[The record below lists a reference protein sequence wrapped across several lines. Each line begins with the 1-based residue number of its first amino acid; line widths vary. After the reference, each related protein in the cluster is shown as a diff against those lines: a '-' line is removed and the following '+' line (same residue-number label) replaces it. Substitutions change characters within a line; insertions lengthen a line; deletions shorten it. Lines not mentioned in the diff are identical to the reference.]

1 MEQSVAKPNRFKRP
15 ATFLVALL
23 ALWLLPSLALLNL
36 SRSYSHS
43 LAQIEELGIRVN
55 ELRQS
60 LYFSEPLRVSRIN
73 DLALDAQLV
82 YSIRLQ
88 IESDFQHA
96 LFRPDV
102 NQLLYVA
109 DQFLEKFDEFI
120 PIESQV
126 QDIVDNIKVLR
137 TDTELSPKLKPLLN
151 EFGVVVFEAM
161 YSDNQ
166 SSSATYRAFDSI
178 LEKSY
183 SLKSEEQDALQQLL
197 ADASALLSDYAQLN
211 YLVDK
216 IKKNSVNEQIIKL
229 EAEFHDRQ
237 YNLLLIMLGL
247 SLVAMIALLLW
258 SVRSQKSKKEVDQA
272 LKQEPVIDSSQD
284 DALST
289 SNKDTSSRND
299 TASRNNI
306 VSHRDTVSSAVTPP
320 SNPPSVL
327 DITPASQH
335 SDIQPQ
341 QSVFATSPQAISQEP
356 ILQEPIPQVPVQ
368 QNSIQQPPTQR
379 TPEQVQEPE
388 KHIASVTDSKPA
400 IDIEEMLET
409 LDGDTES
416 VELLLGVFVEDHA
429 DDYTRFKSLLIKD
442 ETSAARIVHSLK
454 GVAGSIK
461 ASRLAIIAA
470 TIEMT
475 MKQSRAISE
484 HDLAELEMAIKASVD
499 SAHDYLNTQR

>member
-1 MEQSVAKPNRFKRP
+1 MEQSVAKPSRFKKP
-15 ATFLVALL
+15 TTFLVVLL
-23 ALWLLPSLALLNL
+23 ALWLLPSLTLLNL
-36 SRSYSHS
+36 SRSYTTS

-126 QDIVDNIKVLR
+126 QDIVDTVKAMRADNN
-137 TDTELSPKLKPLLN
+137 LSSELKPLMN

-161 YSDNQ
+161 YSDSQ

-178 LEKSY
+178 LKKSY
-183 SLKSEEQDALQQLL
+183 SLKTEEQDAIQQLL
-197 ADASALLSDYAQLN
+197 VDASALLGDYAKLH

-237 YNLLLIMLGL
+237 FNLLVVMLGL
-247 SLVAMIALLLW
+247 SLVAMIALVLLC
-258 SVRSQKSKKEVDQA
+258 VRSKMVVQESAENLGLDTEDESDNKDFISLSGEEEHVFQKSKDNA
-272 LKQEPVIDSSQD
+272 ISPSLKQSNNNTHTKRKASLNPHSEPQSQQSSNLKVQSANPTIPSVNLDKNVLTASVTSSQS
-284 DALST
+284 LEE
-289 SNKDTSSRND
+289 
-299 TASRNNI
+299 
-306 VSHRDTVSSAVTPP
+306 VSMAG
-320 SNPPSVL
+320 
-327 DITPASQH
+327 
-335 SDIQPQ
+335 
-341 QSVFATSPQAISQEP
+341 
-356 ILQEPIPQVPVQ
+356 
-368 QNSIQQPPTQR
+368 
-379 TPEQVQEPE
+379 

-400 IDIEEMLET
+400 IDIEDMLET
-409 LDGDTES
+409 LDGDAES
-416 VELLLGVFVEDHA
+416 VELLLGVFVQDHA
-429 DDYTRFKSLLIKD
+429 DDYTKFKSLLVND
-442 ETSAARIVHSLK
+442 ETSAARVVHSLK

-470 TIEMT
+470 SVEMT

-484 HDLAELEMAIKASVD
+484 HDLEELELAIKASVD
-499 SAHDYLNTQR
+499 AAVDYLDSRN

>member
-1 MEQSVAKPNRFKRP
+1 MEQSVTKPKRFKKP
-15 ATFLVALL
+15 ATFLVVIL

-36 SRSYSHS
+36 SRSYTNS

-73 DLALDAQLV
+73 ELALDAQLV

-137 TDTELSPKLKPLLN
+137 ADTELPPKLKPLLN
-151 EFGVVVFEAM
+151 EFGVVIFEAM

-216 IKKNSVNEQIIKL
+216 IKKNSVNEQIIEL

-237 YNLLLIMLGL
+237 FNLLLVMLGL
-247 SLVAMIALLLW
+247 SLVTMITLVLW
-258 SVRSQKSKKEVDQA
+258 GVRSKKLVQQA
-272 LKQEPVIDSSQD
+272 DKKQSPESATDSSKEN
-284 DALST
+284 ALS
-289 SNKDTSSRND
+289 
-299 TASRNNI
+299 ASRSKTG
-306 VSHRDTVSSAVTPP
+306 SHSNTTSHYDIASSAVKQP
-320 SNPPSVL
+320 SNGTSVSSV
-327 DITPASQH
+327 TPMSTHSASQ
-335 SDIQPQ
+335 SQPQ
-341 QSVFATSPQAISQEP
+341 KSVNVT
-356 ILQEPIPQVPVQ
+356 VQ
-368 QNSIQQPPTQR
+368 QIVKQNTEEAP
-379 TPEQVQEPE
+379 VAE
-388 KHIASVTDSKPA
+388 KHIPSVTDSKPA
-400 IDIEEMLET
+400 IDIEDMLET
-409 LDGDTES
+409 LDGDAES
-416 VELLLGVFVEDHA
+416 VELLLGVFVQDHA
-429 DDYTRFKSLLIKD
+429 DDYTKFKSLLTKD

-484 HDLAELEMAIKASVD
+484 HDLKELEAAIKASID
-499 SAHDYLNTQR
+499 AAFEYLDKQR

>member
-1 MEQSVAKPNRFKRP
+1 MEQSVAKAKRFKKP
-15 ATFLVALL
+15 ATFLVVLL

-36 SRSYSHS
+36 SRSYTNS

-88 IESDFQHA
+88 IESDFQNA

-126 QDIVDNIKVLR
+126 QDIVDNIKILR
-137 TDTELSPKLKPLLN
+137 ADKDLSPKLKPLLN

-161 YSDNQ
+161 YSDSQ

-183 SLKSEEQDALQQLL
+183 SLKTEEQDALQQLL

-237 YNLLLIMLGL
+237 FNLLLVMLGL
-247 SLVAMIALLLW
+247 SLLAMSGIVVW
-258 SVRSQKSKKEVDQA
+258 GVRSKKTVTEVGHE
-272 LKQEPVIDSSQD
+272 LSSGPEIN
-284 DALST
+284 ST
-289 SNKDTSSRND
+289 KEEAFSASSSD
-299 TASRNNI
+299 
-306 VSHRDTVSSAVTPP
+306 VMSSAV
-320 SNPPSVL
+320 
-327 DITPASQH
+327 
-335 SDIQPQ
+335 IQADNDV
-341 QSVFATSPQAISQEP
+341 SENTSTKQTFVKQD
-356 ILQEPIPQVPVQ
+356 
-368 QNSIQQPPTQR
+368 SIQR
-379 TPEQVQEPE
+379 TPEQVAVLE

-400 IDIEEMLET
+400 IDIEDMLET
-409 LDGDTES
+409 LDGDAES
-416 VELLLGVFVEDHA
+416 VELLLGVFVQDHA
-429 DDYTRFKSLLIKD
+429 GDYEKFKSLLTKD

-470 TIEMT
+470 SIEMT

-484 HDLAELEMAIKASVD
+484 HDLTELEQAIKASVD
-499 SAHDYLNTQR
+499 SAHEYLDSQR

>member
-1 MEQSVAKPNRFKRP
+1 MEQSVAKPKRFKKP
-15 ATFLVALL
+15 ATFLVVLL

-36 SRSYSHS
+36 SRSYTNS

-73 DLALDAQLV
+73 ELALDAQLV

-126 QDIVDNIKVLR
+126 QDIVDNIKILR
-137 TDTELSPKLKPLLN
+137 ADKELSPKLKPLLN

-183 SLKSEEQDALQQLL
+183 SLKTEEQDALQQLL

-237 YNLLLIMLGL
+237 FNLLLVMLGL
-247 SLVAMIALLLW
+247 SLVTMITLVLW
-258 SVRSQKSKKEVDQA
+258 GVRSRKLMQQADKE
-272 LKQEPVIDSSQD
+272 LSPEPVTDSSKENASFAVKQP
-284 DALST
+284 T
-289 SNKDTSSRND
+289 ND
-299 TASRNNI
+299 S
-306 VSHRDTVSSAVTPP
+306 
-320 SNPPSVL
+320 SVL
-327 DITPASQH
+327 EITPTSKH
-335 SDIQPQ
+335 SDLQPQ
-341 QSVFATSPQAISQEP
+341 EGVNVTSQKI
-356 ILQEPIPQVPVQ
+356 VQ
-368 QNSIQQPPTQR
+368 QNTEEAR
-379 TPEQVQEPE
+379 VAE

-400 IDIEEMLET
+400 IDIEDMLET
-409 LDGDTES
+409 LDGDAES
-416 VELLLGVFVEDHA
+416 VELLLGVFVQDHA
-429 DDYTRFKSLLIKD
+429 DDYTKFKSLLTKD
-442 ETSAARIVHSLK
+442 KTSAARIVHSLK

-484 HDLAELEMAIKASVD
+484 HDLEELEAAIKASID
-499 SAHDYLNTQR
+499 AAFEYLDKQR

>member
-1 MEQSVAKPNRFKRP
+1 MEQSVAKPKRFKKP
-15 ATFLVALL
+15 ATFLVVLL

-36 SRSYSHS
+36 SRSYTNS

-73 DLALDAQLV
+73 ELALDAQLV

-126 QDIVDNIKVLR
+126 QDIVDNIKILR
-137 TDTELSPKLKPLLN
+137 ADKELSPKLKPLLN

-183 SLKSEEQDALQQLL
+183 SLKTEEQDALQQLL

-237 YNLLLIMLGL
+237 FNLLLVMLGL
-247 SLVAMIALLLW
+247 SLVTMITLVLW
-258 SVRSQKSKKEVDQA
+258 GVRSRKLIQQADKE
-272 LKQEPVIDSSQD
+272 LSPEPVTDSSKEN
-284 DALST
+284 ALSAVKQPT
-289 SNKDTSSRND
+289 NDSSVLE
-299 TASRNNI
+299 I
-306 VSHRDTVSSAVTPP
+306 TPP
-320 SNPPSVL
+320 SKHPDL
-327 DITPASQH
+327 R
-335 SDIQPQ
+335 PQ
-341 QSVFATSPQAISQEP
+341 EGVNVISQK
-356 ILQEPIPQVPVQ
+356 IVQ
-368 QNSIQQPPTQR
+368 QNTEE
-379 TPEQVQEPE
+379 TPVAE

-400 IDIEEMLET
+400 IDIEDMLET
-409 LDGDTES
+409 LDGDAES
-416 VELLLGVFVEDHA
+416 VELLLGVFVQDHA
-429 DDYTRFKSLLIKD
+429 DDYTKFKSLLTKD

-484 HDLAELEMAIKASVD
+484 HDLEELEAAIKASID
-499 SAHDYLNTQR
+499 AAFEYLDKQR

>member
-1 MEQSVAKPNRFKRP
+1 MEQSVAKPKRFKKP
-15 ATFLVALL
+15 ATFLVVLL

-36 SRSYSHS
+36 SRSYTNS

-73 DLALDAQLV
+73 ELALDAQLV

-126 QDIVDNIKVLR
+126 QDIVDNIKILR
-137 TDTELSPKLKPLLN
+137 ADKELSPKLKPLLN

-183 SLKSEEQDALQQLL
+183 SLKTEEQDALQQLL

-237 YNLLLIMLGL
+237 FNLLLVMLGL
-247 SLVAMIALLLW
+247 SLVTMITLVLW
-258 SVRSQKSKKEVDQA
+258 GVRSRKLIQQA
-272 LKQEPVIDSSQD
+272 DNELSPEPVTDSSKEN
-284 DALST
+284 A
-289 SNKDTSSRND
+289 
-299 TASRNNI
+299 
-306 VSHRDTVSSAVTPP
+306 SSAVKQPTND
-320 SNPPSVL
+320 SSVL
-327 DITPASQH
+327 EITPTSKH
-335 SDIQPQ
+335 SDLQPQ
-341 QSVFATSPQAISQEP
+341 EGVNVTSQKIVQKNTEEA
-356 ILQEPIPQVPVQ
+356 PVA
-368 QNSIQQPPTQR
+368 
-379 TPEQVQEPE
+379 E

-400 IDIEEMLET
+400 IDIEDMLET
-409 LDGDTES
+409 LDGDAES
-416 VELLLGVFVEDHA
+416 VELLLGVFVQDHA
-429 DDYTRFKSLLIKD
+429 DDYTKFKSLLTKD

-484 HDLAELEMAIKASVD
+484 HDLEELEAAIKASID
-499 SAHDYLNTQR
+499 AAFEYLDKQR

>member
-1 MEQSVAKPNRFKRP
+1 MEQSVAKPKRFKKP
-15 ATFLVALL
+15 ATFLVVLL

-36 SRSYSHS
+36 SRSYTNS

-73 DLALDAQLV
+73 ELALDAQLV

-126 QDIVDNIKVLR
+126 QDIVDNIKILR
-137 TDTELSPKLKPLLN
+137 ADKELSPKLKPLLN

-183 SLKSEEQDALQQLL
+183 SLKTEEQDALQQLL

-237 YNLLLIMLGL
+237 FNLLLVMLGL
-247 SLVAMIALLLW
+247 SLVTMITLVLW
-258 SVRSQKSKKEVDQA
+258 GVRSRKLIQQA
-272 LKQEPVIDSSQD
+272 DNELSPEPVTDSSKEN
-284 DALST
+284 A
-289 SNKDTSSRND
+289 
-299 TASRNNI
+299 
-306 VSHRDTVSSAVTPP
+306 SSAVKQP
-320 SNPPSVL
+320 SDDSSVL
-327 DITPASQH
+327 EITPTSKH
-335 SDIQPQ
+335 SDLQPQ
-341 QSVFATSPQAISQEP
+341 EGVNVTSQKI
-356 ILQEPIPQVPVQ
+356 VQ
-368 QNSIQQPPTQR
+368 QNTEEAP
-379 TPEQVQEPE
+379 VAE

-400 IDIEEMLET
+400 IDIEDMLET
-409 LDGDTES
+409 LDGDAES
-416 VELLLGVFVEDHA
+416 VELLLGVFVQDHA
-429 DDYTRFKSLLIKD
+429 DDYTKFKSLLTKD

-484 HDLAELEMAIKASVD
+484 HDLEELEAAIKASID
-499 SAHDYLNTQR
+499 AAFEYLDKQR

>member
-1 MEQSVAKPNRFKRP
+1 MEQSVAKPKRFKKP
-15 ATFLVALL
+15 ATFLVVLL

-36 SRSYSHS
+36 SRSYTNS

-126 QDIVDNIKVLR
+126 QDIVDNIKMLR
-137 TDTELSPKLKPLLN
+137 ADKELSPKLKPLLN

-183 SLKSEEQDALQQLL
+183 SLETEEQDALQQLL

-237 YNLLLIMLGL
+237 FNLLLVMLGL
-247 SLVAMIALLLW
+247 SLVAMSGIVLW
-258 SVRSQKSKKEVDQA
+258 GVRSTKTMKEADQELSSELEINSSKE
-272 LKQEPVIDSSQD
+272 
-284 DALST
+284 DASY
-289 SNKDTSSRND
+289 SD
-299 TASRNNI
+299 
-306 VSHRDTVSSAVTPP
+306 VVSSAVKQADSDAYVSENRPTRQSSDSQPP
-320 SNPPSVL
+320 
-327 DITPASQH
+327 
-335 SDIQPQ
+335 
-341 QSVFATSPQAISQEP
+341 QSVNVTSQPVVPQY
-356 ILQEPIPQVPVQ
+356 
-368 QNSIQQPPTQR
+368 SIQQV
-379 TPEQVQEPE
+379 PEQAPVVE
-388 KHIASVTDSKPA
+388 KHVASVTDSKPA
-400 IDIEEMLET
+400 IDIEDMLET
-409 LDGDTES
+409 LDGDAES
-416 VELLLGVFVEDHA
+416 VELLLGVFVQDHA
-429 DDYTRFKSLLIKD
+429 GDYEKFKSLLTKD

-484 HDLAELEMAIKASVD
+484 HDLAELEQAIKASVD
-499 SAHDYLNTQR
+499 SAHEYLDSQR

>member
-1 MEQSVAKPNRFKRP
+1 MEQSVAKPSRFKKTT
-15 ATFLVALL
+15 TFLVVLL
-23 ALWLLPSLALLNL
+23 ALWLLPSLTLLNL
-36 SRSYSHS
+36 SRSYTTS

-126 QDIVDNIKVLR
+126 QDIVDTVKAMRADNN
-137 TDTELSPKLKPLLN
+137 LSSELKPLMN

-161 YSDNQ
+161 YSDSQ

-178 LEKSY
+178 LKKSY
-183 SLKSEEQDALQQLL
+183 SLKTEEQDAIQQLL
-197 ADASALLSDYAQLN
+197 VDASALLGDYAKLH

-237 YNLLLIMLGL
+237 FNLLVVMLGL
-247 SLVAMIALLLW
+247 SLVAMIALVLLC
-258 SVRSQKSKKEVDQA
+258 VRSKMVVQESAENLGLDTEDESDNKDFISLSGEEEHVFQKSKDNA
-272 LKQEPVIDSSQD
+272 ISPSLKQSNNNTHTKRKASLNPHSEPQSQQSSNLKVQSANPTIPSVNLDKNVLTASVTSSQN
-284 DALST
+284 LEE
-289 SNKDTSSRND
+289 
-299 TASRNNI
+299 
-306 VSHRDTVSSAVTPP
+306 VSMAG
-320 SNPPSVL
+320 
-327 DITPASQH
+327 
-335 SDIQPQ
+335 
-341 QSVFATSPQAISQEP
+341 
-356 ILQEPIPQVPVQ
+356 
-368 QNSIQQPPTQR
+368 
-379 TPEQVQEPE
+379 

-400 IDIEEMLET
+400 IDIEDMLET
-409 LDGDTES
+409 LDGDAES
-416 VELLLGVFVEDHA
+416 VELLLGVFVQDHA
-429 DDYTRFKSLLIKD
+429 DDYTKFKSLLVND
-442 ETSAARIVHSLK
+442 ETSAARVVHSLK

-470 TIEMT
+470 SVEMT

-484 HDLAELEMAIKASVD
+484 HDLEELELAIKASVD
-499 SAHDYLNTQR
+499 AAVDYLDSRN

>member
-1 MEQSVAKPNRFKRP
+1 MEQSVAKPKRFKKP
-15 ATFLVALL
+15 ATFLVVLL

-36 SRSYSHS
+36 SRSYTNS

-73 DLALDAQLV
+73 ELALDAQLV

-126 QDIVDNIKVLR
+126 QDIVDNIKILR
-137 TDTELSPKLKPLLN
+137 ADKELSPKLKPLLN

-183 SLKSEEQDALQQLL
+183 SLKTEEQDALQQLL

-237 YNLLLIMLGL
+237 FNLLLVMLGL
-247 SLVAMIALLLW
+247 SLVTMITLVLW
-258 SVRSQKSKKEVDQA
+258 GVRSRKLIQQADKE
-272 LKQEPVIDSSQD
+272 LSPEPVTDSSKEN
-284 DALST
+284 ALSAVKQPT
-289 SNKDTSSRND
+289 NDSSVLE
-299 TASRNNI
+299 I
-306 VSHRDTVSSAVTPP
+306 TPP
-320 SNPPSVL
+320 SKHPDLRPQEGVNV
-327 DITPASQH
+327 TSQK
-335 SDIQPQ
+335 I
-341 QSVFATSPQAISQEP
+341 
-356 ILQEPIPQVPVQ
+356 VQ
-368 QNSIQQPPTQR
+368 QNTEE
-379 TPEQVQEPE
+379 TPVAE

-400 IDIEEMLET
+400 IDIEDMLET
-409 LDGDTES
+409 LDGDAES
-416 VELLLGVFVEDHA
+416 VELLLGVFVQDHA
-429 DDYTRFKSLLIKD
+429 DDYTKFKSLLTKD

-484 HDLAELEMAIKASVD
+484 HDLEELEAAIKASID
-499 SAHDYLNTQR
+499 AAFEYLDKQR

>member
-1 MEQSVAKPNRFKRP
+1 MEQSVAKPKRFKKP
-15 ATFLVALL
+15 ATFLVVLM

-36 SRSYSHS
+36 SRSYTNS

-73 DLALDAQLV
+73 ELALDAQLV

-126 QDIVDNIKVLR
+126 QDIVDNIKILR
-137 TDTELSPKLKPLLN
+137 ADKELSPKLKPLLN

-183 SLKSEEQDALQQLL
+183 SLKTEEQDALQQLL

-237 YNLLLIMLGL
+237 FNLLLVMLGL
-247 SLVAMIALLLW
+247 SLVTMITLVLW
-258 SVRSQKSKKEVDQA
+258 GVRSRKLIQQA
-272 LKQEPVIDSSQD
+272 DNELSPEPVTDSSKEN
-284 DALST
+284 A
-289 SNKDTSSRND
+289 
-299 TASRNNI
+299 
-306 VSHRDTVSSAVTPP
+306 SSAVKQPSDDSSVLEITPP
-320 SNPPSVL
+320 SKHL
-327 DITPASQH
+327 DL
-335 SDIQPQ
+335 QPQ
-341 QSVFATSPQAISQEP
+341 EGVNVTSQKIVQKNTEEA
-356 ILQEPIPQVPVQ
+356 PVA
-368 QNSIQQPPTQR
+368 
-379 TPEQVQEPE
+379 E
-388 KHIASVTDSKPA
+388 KHIVSVTDSKPA
-400 IDIEEMLET
+400 IDIEDMLET
-409 LDGDTES
+409 LDGDAES
-416 VELLLGVFVEDHA
+416 VELLLGVFVQDHA
-429 DDYTRFKSLLIKD
+429 DDYTKFKSLLTKD

-484 HDLAELEMAIKASVD
+484 HDLEELEAAIKASID
-499 SAHDYLNTQR
+499 AAFEYLDKQR

>member
-1 MEQSVAKPNRFKRP
+1 M
-15 ATFLVALL
+15 
-23 ALWLLPSLALLNL
+23 
-36 SRSYSHS
+36 
-43 LAQIEELGIRVN
+43 
-55 ELRQS
+55 RQS

-73 DLALDAQLV
+73 ELALDAQLV

-126 QDIVDNIKVLR
+126 QDIVDNIKILR
-137 TDTELSPKLKPLLN
+137 ADKELSPKLKPLLN

-183 SLKSEEQDALQQLL
+183 SLKTEEQDALQQLL

-237 YNLLLIMLGL
+237 FNLLLVMLGL
-247 SLVAMIALLLW
+247 SLVTMITLVLW
-258 SVRSQKSKKEVDQA
+258 GVRSRKLIQQA
-272 LKQEPVIDSSQD
+272 DNELSPEPVTDSSKEN
-284 DALST
+284 A
-289 SNKDTSSRND
+289 
-299 TASRNNI
+299 
-306 VSHRDTVSSAVTPP
+306 SSAVKQPTNDSSILEIMPT
-320 SNPPSVL
+320 SK
-327 DITPASQH
+327 H
-335 SDIQPQ
+335 SDLKPQ
-341 QSVFATSPQAISQEP
+341 EGVNVTSQKI
-356 ILQEPIPQVPVQ
+356 VQ
-368 QNSIQQPPTQR
+368 QNTEEAP
-379 TPEQVQEPE
+379 VAE

-400 IDIEEMLET
+400 IDIEDMLET
-409 LDGDTES
+409 LDGDAES
-416 VELLLGVFVEDHA
+416 VELLLGVFVQDHA
-429 DDYTRFKSLLIKD
+429 DDYTKFKSLLTKD

-484 HDLAELEMAIKASVD
+484 HDLEELEAAIKASID
-499 SAHDYLNTQR
+499 AAFEYLDKQR

>member
-1 MEQSVAKPNRFKRP
+1 MEQSVAKPKRFKKP
-15 ATFLVALL
+15 ATFLVVLL

-36 SRSYSHS
+36 SRSYTNS

-73 DLALDAQLV
+73 ELALDAQLV

-126 QDIVDNIKVLR
+126 QDIVDNIKILR
-137 TDTELSPKLKPLLN
+137 ADKELSPKLKPLLN

-183 SLKSEEQDALQQLL
+183 SLKTEEQDALQQLL

-229 EAEFHDRQ
+229 EAEFHDHQ
-237 YNLLLIMLGL
+237 FNLLLVMLGL
-247 SLVAMIALLLW
+247 SLVTMITLVLW
-258 SVRSQKSKKEVDQA
+258 GVRSRKLIQQADKE
-272 LKQEPVIDSSQD
+272 LSPEPVTDSSKEN
-284 DALST
+284 ALSAVKQPT
-289 SNKDTSSRND
+289 ND
-299 TASRNNI
+299 S
-306 VSHRDTVSSAVTPP
+306 
-320 SNPPSVL
+320 SVL
-327 DITPASQH
+327 EIMPTSKH
-335 SDIQPQ
+335 SDLQPQ
-341 QSVFATSPQAISQEP
+341 EGVNVTSQKIVQKNTEEA
-356 ILQEPIPQVPVQ
+356 PVA
-368 QNSIQQPPTQR
+368 
-379 TPEQVQEPE
+379 E

-400 IDIEEMLET
+400 IDIEDMLET
-409 LDGDTES
+409 LDGDAES
-416 VELLLGVFVEDHA
+416 VELLLGVFVQDHA
-429 DDYTRFKSLLIKD
+429 DDYTKFKSLLTKD
-442 ETSAARIVHSLK
+442 ETSADRIVHSLK

-484 HDLAELEMAIKASVD
+484 HDLEELEAAIKASID
-499 SAHDYLNTQR
+499 AAFEYLDKQR

>member
-1 MEQSVAKPNRFKRP
+1 MEQSVAKPSRFKKP
-15 ATFLVALL
+15 TTFLVVLL
-23 ALWLLPSLALLNL
+23 ALWLLPSLTLLNL
-36 SRSYSHS
+36 SRSYTTS

-126 QDIVDNIKVLR
+126 QDIVDTVKAMRADNN
-137 TDTELSPKLKPLLN
+137 LSSELKPLMN

-161 YSDNQ
+161 YSDSQ

-178 LEKSY
+178 LKKSY
-183 SLKSEEQDALQQLL
+183 SLKTEEQDAIQQLL
-197 ADASALLSDYAQLN
+197 VDASALLGDYAKLH

-237 YNLLLIMLGL
+237 FNLLVVMLGL
-247 SLVAMIALLLW
+247 SLVAMIALVLLC
-258 SVRSQKSKKEVDQA
+258 VRSKMVVQESAENLGLDTEDESDNKDFMSLSGEEEHVFQKSKDNA
-272 LKQEPVIDSSQD
+272 ISPSLKQSNNNTHTKRKASLNPHSEPQSQQSSNLKVQSANPTIPSVNLDKNVLTASVTSSQN
-284 DALST
+284 LEE
-289 SNKDTSSRND
+289 
-299 TASRNNI
+299 
-306 VSHRDTVSSAVTPP
+306 VSMAG
-320 SNPPSVL
+320 
-327 DITPASQH
+327 
-335 SDIQPQ
+335 
-341 QSVFATSPQAISQEP
+341 
-356 ILQEPIPQVPVQ
+356 
-368 QNSIQQPPTQR
+368 
-379 TPEQVQEPE
+379 

-400 IDIEEMLET
+400 IDIEDMLET
-409 LDGDTES
+409 LDGDAES
-416 VELLLGVFVEDHA
+416 VELLLGVFVQDHA
-429 DDYTRFKSLLIKD
+429 DDYTKFKSLLVND
-442 ETSAARIVHSLK
+442 ETSAARVVHSLK

-470 TIEMT
+470 SVEMT

-484 HDLAELEMAIKASVD
+484 HDLEELELAIKASVD
-499 SAHDYLNTQR
+499 AAVDYLDSRN

>member
-1 MEQSVAKPNRFKRP
+1 MEQSVAKAKRFKKP
-15 ATFLVALL
+15 ATFLVVLL

-36 SRSYSHS
+36 SRSYTNS

-88 IESDFQHA
+88 IESDFEHA
-96 LFRPDV
+96 FFRPDV

-126 QDIVDNIKVLR
+126 QDIVDNIKILR
-137 TDTELSPKLKPLLN
+137 ADKDLSPKLKPLLN

-161 YSDNQ
+161 YSDSQ

-183 SLKSEEQDALQQLL
+183 SLKTEDQGALQQLL

-237 YNLLLIMLGL
+237 FNLLLVMLGL
-247 SLVAMIALLLW
+247 SLLAMSGIVVW
-258 SVRSQKSKKEVDQA
+258 GVRSKKTITEVGHE
-272 LKQEPVIDSSQD
+272 LSSVPEINSTKEE
-284 DALST
+284 ALSA
-289 SNKDTSSRND
+289 SSSD
-299 TASRNNI
+299 VT
-306 VSHRDTVSSAVTPP
+306 SSAV
-320 SNPPSVL
+320 
-327 DITPASQH
+327 
-335 SDIQPQ
+335 IQADNDV
-341 QSVFATSPQAISQEP
+341 SENTSTRQTFVKQD
-356 ILQEPIPQVPVQ
+356 
-368 QNSIQQPPTQR
+368 SIQRP
-379 TPEQVQEPE
+379 PEQVAVLE

-400 IDIEEMLET
+400 IDIEDMLET
-409 LDGDTES
+409 LDGDAES
-416 VELLLGVFVEDHA
+416 VELLLGVFVQDHA
-429 DDYTRFKSLLIKD
+429 GDYEKFKSLLTKD

-470 TIEMT
+470 SIEMT

-484 HDLAELEMAIKASVD
+484 HDLTELEQAIKASVD
-499 SAHDYLNTQR
+499 SAREYLDSQC

>member
-1 MEQSVAKPNRFKRP
+1 MEQSVAKHKRFKKP
-15 ATFLVALL
+15 ATFLVVLL

-36 SRSYSHS
+36 SRSYTNS

-73 DLALDAQLV
+73 ELALDAQLV

-96 LFRPDV
+96 LFRPDA

-126 QDIVDNIKVLR
+126 QDIVDNIKILR
-137 TDTELSPKLKPLLN
+137 ADKELSPKLKPLLN

-183 SLKSEEQDALQQLL
+183 SLKTEEQDALQQLL

-237 YNLLLIMLGL
+237 FNLLLVMLGL
-247 SLVAMIALLLW
+247 SLVTMITLVLW
-258 SVRSQKSKKEVDQA
+258 GVRSRKLIQQTDKE
-272 LKQEPVIDSSQD
+272 LSPEPVADSSKEN
-284 DALST
+284 ALSAVRQPT
-289 SNKDTSSRND
+289 ND
-299 TASRNNI
+299 
-306 VSHRDTVSSAVTPP
+306 
-320 SNPPSVL
+320 PSVL
-327 DITPASQH
+327 KITPTSKH
-335 SDIQPQ
+335 SDLQPQ
-341 QSVFATSPQAISQEP
+341 EGINVTSQE
-356 ILQEPIPQVPVQ
+356 IVQ
-368 QNSIQQPPTQR
+368 QNTEEAPMA
-379 TPEQVQEPE
+379 E

-400 IDIEEMLET
+400 IDIEDMLET
-409 LDGDTES
+409 LDGDAES
-416 VELLLGVFVEDHA
+416 VELLLGVFVQDHA
-429 DDYTRFKSLLIKD
+429 DDYTKFKSLLTKD

-484 HDLAELEMAIKASVD
+484 HDLEELEAAIKASID
-499 SAHDYLNTQR
+499 AAFEYLDKQR

>member
-1 MEQSVAKPNRFKRP
+1 MEQSVAKPKRFKKP
-15 ATFLVALL
+15 ATFLVVLL

-36 SRSYSHS
+36 SRSYTNS

-73 DLALDAQLV
+73 ELALDAQLV

-126 QDIVDNIKVLR
+126 QDIVDNIKILR
-137 TDTELSPKLKPLLN
+137 ADKELSPKLKPLLN

-183 SLKSEEQDALQQLL
+183 SLKTEEQDALQQLL

-237 YNLLLIMLGL
+237 FNLLLVMLGL
-247 SLVAMIALLLW
+247 SLVTMITLVLW
-258 SVRSQKSKKEVDQA
+258 GVRSRKLIQQADNELSPEPVTDSSKKNA
-272 LKQEPVIDSSQD
+272 
-284 DALST
+284 
-289 SNKDTSSRND
+289 
-299 TASRNNI
+299 
-306 VSHRDTVSSAVTPP
+306 SSAVKQPTND
-320 SNPPSVL
+320 SSVL
-327 DITPASQH
+327 EITPTSKH
-335 SDIQPQ
+335 SDLQPQ
-341 QSVFATSPQAISQEP
+341 EGVNVTSQKI
-356 ILQEPIPQVPVQ
+356 VQ
-368 QNSIQQPPTQR
+368 QNTEEAP
-379 TPEQVQEPE
+379 VAE

-400 IDIEEMLET
+400 IDIEDMLET
-409 LDGDTES
+409 LDGDAES
-416 VELLLGVFVEDHA
+416 VELLLGVFVQDHA
-429 DDYTRFKSLLIKD
+429 DDYTKFKSLLTKD

-484 HDLAELEMAIKASVD
+484 HDLEELEAAIKASID
-499 SAHDYLNTQR
+499 AAFEYLDKQR

>member
-183 SLKSEEQDALQQLL
+183 SLKSEEQDALQLLL

-229 EAEFHDRQ
+229 EAEFHERQ

-247 SLVAMIALLLW
+247 SLVAMIALVLW
-258 SVRSQKSKKEVDQA
+258 SVRSQKSMKEVDQE
-272 LKQEPVIDSSQD
+272 LRPEPVIDSSQEE
-284 DALST
+284 A
-289 SNKDTSSRND
+289 
-299 TASRNNI
+299 
-306 VSHRDTVSSAVTPP
+306 
-320 SNPPSVL
+320 
-327 DITPASQH
+327 
-335 SDIQPQ
+335 QPQ
-341 QSVFATSPQAISQEP
+341 QSACKTSPQAISQEP
-356 ILQEPIPQVPVQ
+356 ILQEPIPHVPVQ

-429 DDYTRFKSLLIKD
+429 DDYTRFKSLLTKD

-484 HDLAELEMAIKASVD
+484 HDLAELELAIKASVD

>member
-1 MEQSVAKPNRFKRP
+1 MEQSVAKPKRFKKP
-15 ATFLVALL
+15 ATFLVVLL

-36 SRSYSHS
+36 SRSYTNS

-73 DLALDAQLV
+73 ELALDAQLV

-126 QDIVDNIKVLR
+126 QDIVDNIKILR
-137 TDTELSPKLKPLLN
+137 ADKELSPKLKPLLN

-183 SLKSEEQDALQQLL
+183 SLKTEEQDALQQLL

-237 YNLLLIMLGL
+237 FNLLLVMLGL
-247 SLVAMIALLLW
+247 SLVTMITLVLW
-258 SVRSQKSKKEVDQA
+258 GVRSRKLIQQA
-272 LKQEPVIDSSQD
+272 DNELSPEPV
-284 DALST
+284 
-289 SNKDTSSRND
+289 
-299 TASRNNI
+299 TASSKENA
-306 VSHRDTVSSAVTPP
+306 SSAVKQPTND
-320 SNPPSVL
+320 SSVL
-327 DITPASQH
+327 EITPTSKH
-335 SDIQPQ
+335 SDLQPQ
-341 QSVFATSPQAISQEP
+341 EGVNVTSQKI
-356 ILQEPIPQVPVQ
+356 VQ
-368 QNSIQQPPTQR
+368 QNTEEAP
-379 TPEQVQEPE
+379 VAE

-400 IDIEEMLET
+400 IDIEDMLET
-409 LDGDTES
+409 LDGDAES
-416 VELLLGVFVEDHA
+416 VELLLGVFVQDHA
-429 DDYTRFKSLLIKD
+429 DDYTKFKSLLTKD

-484 HDLAELEMAIKASVD
+484 HDLEELEAAIKASID
-499 SAHDYLNTQR
+499 AAFEYLDKQR

>member
-1 MEQSVAKPNRFKRP
+1 MEQSVAKPKRFKKP
-15 ATFLVALL
+15 ATFLVVLL

-36 SRSYSHS
+36 SRSYTNS

-96 LFRPDV
+96 LFSPDV

-126 QDIVDNIKVLR
+126 QDIVDNIKILR
-137 TDTELSPKLKPLLN
+137 ADKELSPKLKPLLN

-178 LEKSY
+178 LDKSY
-183 SLKSEEQDALQQLL
+183 SLETEEQDALQQLL

-237 YNLLLIMLGL
+237 FNLLLVMLGL
-247 SLVAMIALLLW
+247 SLVAMSGIVFWGA
-258 SVRSQKSKKEVDQA
+258 RSTKTMKEADQELSSELEINSSKEDA
-272 LKQEPVIDSSQD
+272 SSSD
-284 DALST
+284 
-289 SNKDTSSRND
+289 
-299 TASRNNI
+299 
-306 VSHRDTVSSAVTPP
+306 VVSSAVKQADSDAYVSENKST
-320 SNPPSVL
+320 SQYS
-327 DITPASQH
+327 ASQPMH
-335 SDIQPQ
+335 SVNVTSQPIVQ
-341 QSVFATSPQAISQEP
+341 QDSFQQASE
-356 ILQEPIPQVPVQ
+356 QVPVA
-368 QNSIQQPPTQR
+368 
-379 TPEQVQEPE
+379 E
-388 KHIASVTDSKPA
+388 KHVASVTDSKPA
-400 IDIEEMLET
+400 IDIEDMLET
-409 LDGDTES
+409 LDGDAES
-416 VELLLGVFVEDHA
+416 VELLLGVFVQDHA
-429 DDYTRFKSLLIKD
+429 GDYEKFKSLLTKD

-470 TIEMT
+470 SIEMT

-484 HDLAELEMAIKASVD
+484 HDLAELEQAIKASVD
-499 SAHDYLNTQR
+499 SAHEYLDSQR

>member
-1 MEQSVAKPNRFKRP
+1 MEQSVAKPSRFKKP
-15 ATFLVALL
+15 TTFLVVLL
-23 ALWLLPSLALLNL
+23 ALWLLPSLTLLNL
-36 SRSYSHS
+36 SRSYTTS

-126 QDIVDNIKVLR
+126 QDIVDTVKAMRADNN
-137 TDTELSPKLKPLLN
+137 LSSELKPLMN

-161 YSDNQ
+161 YSDSQ

-178 LEKSY
+178 LKKSY
-183 SLKSEEQDALQQLL
+183 SLKTEEQDAIQQLL
-197 ADASALLSDYAQLN
+197 VDASALLGDYAKLH

-237 YNLLLIMLGL
+237 FNLLVVMLGL
-247 SLVAMIALLLW
+247 SLVAMIALVLLC
-258 SVRSQKSKKEVDQA
+258 VRSKMVVQESAENLGLDTEDESDNKDVISLSGEEEYVFQKSKDNA
-272 LKQEPVIDSSQD
+272 ISPSLKQSNNNTHTKRKASLNPHSEPQSQQSSNLKVQSANPTIPSVNLDKNVLTASVTSSQN
-284 DALST
+284 LEE
-289 SNKDTSSRND
+289 
-299 TASRNNI
+299 
-306 VSHRDTVSSAVTPP
+306 VSMAG
-320 SNPPSVL
+320 
-327 DITPASQH
+327 
-335 SDIQPQ
+335 
-341 QSVFATSPQAISQEP
+341 
-356 ILQEPIPQVPVQ
+356 
-368 QNSIQQPPTQR
+368 
-379 TPEQVQEPE
+379 

-400 IDIEEMLET
+400 IDIEDMLET
-409 LDGDTES
+409 LDGDAES
-416 VELLLGVFVEDHA
+416 VELLLGVFVQDHA
-429 DDYTRFKSLLIKD
+429 DDYTKFKSLLVND
-442 ETSAARIVHSLK
+442 ETSAARVVHSLK

-470 TIEMT
+470 SVEMT

-484 HDLAELEMAIKASVD
+484 HDLEELELAIKASVD
-499 SAHDYLNTQR
+499 AAVDYLDSRN

>member
-306 VSHRDTVSSAVTPP
+306 VSHSDTVSSAVTPP

-341 QSVFATSPQAISQEP
+341 QSVCTTSPQAISQEP

-429 DDYTRFKSLLIKD
+429 DDYTRFKSLLTKD

-484 HDLAELEMAIKASVD
+484 HDLAELELAIKASVD

>member
-1 MEQSVAKPNRFKRP
+1 MEQSVAKPKRFKKP
-15 ATFLVALL
+15 ATFLVVLL

-36 SRSYSHS
+36 SRSYTNS

-73 DLALDAQLV
+73 ELALDAQLV

-126 QDIVDNIKVLR
+126 QDIVDNIKRLR
-137 TDTELSPKLKPLLN
+137 ADKELSPKLKPLLN

-183 SLKSEEQDALQQLL
+183 SLKTEEQDALQQLL

-237 YNLLLIMLGL
+237 FNLLLVMLGL
-247 SLVAMIALLLW
+247 SLVTMITLVLW
-258 SVRSQKSKKEVDQA
+258 GVRSRKLIQQADKE
-272 LKQEPVIDSSQD
+272 LSPEPVTASSKENALSAVKQPTNDSSV
-284 DALST
+284 LEITST
-289 SNKDTSSRND
+289 SK
-299 TASRNNI
+299 
-306 VSHRDTVSSAVTPP
+306 
-320 SNPPSVL
+320 
-327 DITPASQH
+327 H
-335 SDIQPQ
+335 SDLQPQ
-341 QSVFATSPQAISQEP
+341 EGVNVTSQKI
-356 ILQEPIPQVPVQ
+356 VQ
-368 QNSIQQPPTQR
+368 QNTEEAP
-379 TPEQVQEPE
+379 VAE

-400 IDIEEMLET
+400 IDIEDMLET
-409 LDGDTES
+409 LDGDAES
-416 VELLLGVFVEDHA
+416 VELLLGVFVQDHA
-429 DDYTRFKSLLIKD
+429 DDYTKFKSLLTKD

-484 HDLAELEMAIKASVD
+484 HDLEELEAAIKASID
-499 SAHDYLNTQR
+499 AAFEYLDKQR

>member
-237 YNLLLIMLGL
+237 YNLLLFMLGL
-247 SLVAMIALLLW
+247 SLVAMIALVLW
-258 SVRSQKSKKEVDQA
+258 SVRSQKSKKEVGQE
-272 LKQEPVIDSSQD
+272 LRSEPVISSSQEE
-284 DALST
+284 A
-289 SNKDTSSRND
+289 
-299 TASRNNI
+299 
-306 VSHRDTVSSAVTPP
+306 
-320 SNPPSVL
+320 
-327 DITPASQH
+327 
-335 SDIQPQ
+335 QPQ
-341 QSVFATSPQAISQEP
+341 QSVCATSPKAISQEP

-368 QNSIQQPPTQR
+368 QNSIQHPPTQR

-429 DDYTRFKSLLIKD
+429 DDYTRFKSLLTKD

-484 HDLAELEMAIKASVD
+484 HDLAELELAIKASVD

>member
-258 SVRSQKSKKEVDQA
+258 SVRSQKSMKEVDQE
-272 LKQEPVIDSSQD
+272 LRSEPVIDSSQEE
-284 DALST
+284 A
-289 SNKDTSSRND
+289 
-299 TASRNNI
+299 
-306 VSHRDTVSSAVTPP
+306 
-320 SNPPSVL
+320 
-327 DITPASQH
+327 
-335 SDIQPQ
+335 QPQ
-341 QSVFATSPQAISQEP
+341 QSACTTSPQAISQKP

-388 KHIASVTDSKPA
+388 KHIASVTDSKPT

-429 DDYTRFKSLLIKD
+429 DDYTRFKSLLTKD

-484 HDLAELEMAIKASVD
+484 HDLAELELAIKASVD

>member
-1 MEQSVAKPNRFKRP
+1 MEQSVAKPKRFKKP
-15 ATFLVALL
+15 ATFLVVLL

-36 SRSYSHS
+36 SRSYTNS

-126 QDIVDNIKVLR
+126 QDIVDNIKILR
-137 TDTELSPKLKPLLN
+137 ADKELSPKLKPLLN

-178 LEKSY
+178 LDKSY
-183 SLKSEEQDALQQLL
+183 SLETEEQDALQQLL

-237 YNLLLIMLGL
+237 FNLLLVMLGL
-247 SLVAMIALLLW
+247 SLVAMSGIVFW
-258 SVRSQKSKKEVDQA
+258 GVRSTKTMKEADQEFSSELEINSSKE
-272 LKQEPVIDSSQD
+272 
-284 DALST
+284 DASY
-289 SNKDTSSRND
+289 SD
-299 TASRNNI
+299 
-306 VSHRDTVSSAVTPP
+306 VVSSAVKQANNDVYVSENRPT
-320 SNPPSVL
+320 SQSS
-327 DITPASQH
+327 ASQ
-335 SDIQPQ
+335 PM
-341 QSVFATSPQAISQEP
+341 QSVNVTSQ
-356 ILQEPIPQVPVQ
+356 PVVQ
-368 QNSIQQPPTQR
+368 DSIQQAS
-379 TPEQVQEPE
+379 EQAPVVE
-388 KHIASVTDSKPA
+388 KHVASVTDSKPA
-400 IDIEEMLET
+400 IDIEDMLET
-409 LDGDTES
+409 LDGDAES
-416 VELLLGVFVEDHA
+416 VELLLGVFVQDHA
-429 DDYTRFKSLLIKD
+429 DDYTKFKSLLTKD

-484 HDLAELEMAIKASVD
+484 HDLAELEQAIKASVD
-499 SAHDYLNTQR
+499 SAHEYLDSQR

>member
-1 MEQSVAKPNRFKRP
+1 MEQSVAKPSRFKKP
-15 ATFLVALL
+15 TTFLVVLL
-23 ALWLLPSLALLNL
+23 ALWLLPSLTLLNL
-36 SRSYSHS
+36 SRSYTTS

-126 QDIVDNIKVLR
+126 QDIVDTVKAMRADNN
-137 TDTELSPKLKPLLN
+137 LSSELKPLMN

-161 YSDNQ
+161 YSDSQ

-178 LEKSY
+178 LKKSY
-183 SLKSEEQDALQQLL
+183 SLKTEEQDAIQQLL
-197 ADASALLSDYAQLN
+197 VDASALLGDYAKLH

-237 YNLLLIMLGL
+237 FNLLVVMLGL
-247 SLVAMIALLLW
+247 SLVAMIALVLLC
-258 SVRSQKSKKEVDQA
+258 VRSKMVVQESAENLGLDTEDESDNKDVISLSGEEEHVFQKSKDNA
-272 LKQEPVIDSSQD
+272 ISPSLKQSNNNTHTKRKASLNPHSEPQSQQSSNLKVQSANPTIPSVNLDKNVLTASVTSSQN
-284 DALST
+284 LEE
-289 SNKDTSSRND
+289 
-299 TASRNNI
+299 
-306 VSHRDTVSSAVTPP
+306 VSMAG
-320 SNPPSVL
+320 
-327 DITPASQH
+327 
-335 SDIQPQ
+335 
-341 QSVFATSPQAISQEP
+341 
-356 ILQEPIPQVPVQ
+356 
-368 QNSIQQPPTQR
+368 
-379 TPEQVQEPE
+379 

-400 IDIEEMLET
+400 IDIEDMLET
-409 LDGDTES
+409 LDGDAES
-416 VELLLGVFVEDHA
+416 VELLLGVFVQDHA
-429 DDYTRFKSLLIKD
+429 DDYTKFKSLLVND
-442 ETSAARIVHSLK
+442 ETSAARVVHSLK

-470 TIEMT
+470 SVEMT
-475 MKQSRAISE
+475 MKQSSAISE
-484 HDLAELEMAIKASVD
+484 HDLEELELAIKASVD
-499 SAHDYLNTQR
+499 AAVDYLDSRN

>member
-1 MEQSVAKPNRFKRP
+1 MEQSVAKPKRFKKP
-15 ATFLVALL
+15 ATFLVVLL

-36 SRSYSHS
+36 SRSYTNS

-73 DLALDAQLV
+73 ELALDAQLV

-126 QDIVDNIKVLR
+126 QDIVDNIKILR
-137 TDTELSPKLKPLLN
+137 ADKELSPKLKPLLN

-183 SLKSEEQDALQQLL
+183 SLKTEEQDALQQLL

-237 YNLLLIMLGL
+237 FNLLLVMLVMLVMLGL
-247 SLVAMIALLLW
+247 SLVTMITLVLW
-258 SVRSQKSKKEVDQA
+258 GVRSRKLIQQA
-272 LKQEPVIDSSQD
+272 DNELSPEPVTDSSKEN
-284 DALST
+284 A
-289 SNKDTSSRND
+289 
-299 TASRNNI
+299 
-306 VSHRDTVSSAVTPP
+306 SSAVKQPTND
-320 SNPPSVL
+320 SSVL
-327 DITPASQH
+327 EIMPTSKH
-335 SDIQPQ
+335 SDLKPQ
-341 QSVFATSPQAISQEP
+341 DGVNVTSQKI
-356 ILQEPIPQVPVQ
+356 VQ
-368 QNSIQQPPTQR
+368 QNTEEAP
-379 TPEQVQEPE
+379 VAE

-400 IDIEEMLET
+400 IDIEDMLET
-409 LDGDTES
+409 LDGDAES
-416 VELLLGVFVEDHA
+416 VELLLGVFVQDHA
-429 DDYTRFKSLLIKD
+429 DDYTKFKSLLTKD

-484 HDLAELEMAIKASVD
+484 HDLEELEAAIKASID
-499 SAHDYLNTQR
+499 AAFEYLDKQR

>member
-183 SLKSEEQDALQQLL
+183 SLKSEEQDALQLLL

-229 EAEFHDRQ
+229 EAEFHERQ

-247 SLVAMIALLLW
+247 SLVAMIALVLW

-306 VSHRDTVSSAVTPP
+306 VSHSDTVSSAVTPP

-341 QSVFATSPQAISQEP
+341 QSVCTTSPQAISQEP

-429 DDYTRFKSLLIKD
+429 DDYTRFKSLLTKD

>member
-1 MEQSVAKPNRFKRP
+1 MEQSVAKPKRFKKP
-15 ATFLVALL
+15 ATFLVVLL

-36 SRSYSHS
+36 SRSYTNS

-73 DLALDAQLV
+73 ELALDAQLV

-102 NQLLYVA
+102 DQLLYVA

-137 TDTELSPKLKPLLN
+137 ADKELSPKLKPLLN

-183 SLKSEEQDALQQLL
+183 SLKTEEQDALQQLL

-237 YNLLLIMLGL
+237 FNLLLVMLGL
-247 SLVAMIALLLW
+247 SLVTMITLVLW
-258 SVRSQKSKKEVDQA
+258 GVRSRKLIQQADKE
-272 LKQEPVIDSSQD
+272 LSPEPVTDSSKEN
-284 DALST
+284 A
-289 SNKDTSSRND
+289 
-299 TASRNNI
+299 
-306 VSHRDTVSSAVTPP
+306 SSAVKQPIND
-320 SNPPSVL
+320 SSVL
-327 DITPASQH
+327 EITPTSKH
-335 SDIQPQ
+335 SDLQPQ
-341 QSVFATSPQAISQEP
+341 EGVNVTSQKI
-356 ILQEPIPQVPVQ
+356 VQ
-368 QNSIQQPPTQR
+368 QNTEE
-379 TPEQVQEPE
+379 TPVAE

-400 IDIEEMLET
+400 IDIEDMLET
-409 LDGDTES
+409 LDGDAES
-416 VELLLGVFVEDHA
+416 VELLLGVFVQDHA
-429 DDYTRFKSLLIKD
+429 DDYTKFKSLLTKD

-484 HDLAELEMAIKASVD
+484 HDLEELEAAIKASID
-499 SAHDYLNTQR
+499 AAFEYLDKQR

>member
-1 MEQSVAKPNRFKRP
+1 MEQSVAKPKRFKKP
-15 ATFLVALL
+15 ATFLVVLL

-36 SRSYSHS
+36 SRSYTNS

-126 QDIVDNIKVLR
+126 QDIVDNIKILR
-137 TDTELSPKLKPLLN
+137 ADKELSPKLKPLLN

-161 YSDNQ
+161 YSDSQ

-183 SLKSEEQDALQQLL
+183 SLKTKEQDALQQLL

-229 EAEFHDRQ
+229 EAEFHERQ
-237 YNLLLIMLGL
+237 FNLLLVMLGL
-247 SLVAMIALLLW
+247 SLVAMSALVVW
-258 SVRSQKSKKEVDQA
+258 SVSVRKAALQPKAEQGIAPEPSKEKVVNLSDKEDELFSESSVDSTPSATNQFE
-272 LKQEPVIDSSQD
+272 KEPEVPE
-284 DALST
+284 
-289 SNKDTSSRND
+289 
-299 TASRNNI
+299 
-306 VSHRDTVSSAVTPP
+306 TVLNQQPEYQP
-320 SNPPSVL
+320 QQNM
-327 DITPASQH
+327 IPASQPGTI
-335 SDIQPQ
+335 D
-341 QSVFATSPQAISQEP
+341 EP
-356 ILQEPIPQVPVQ
+356 M
-368 QNSIQQPPTQR
+368 S
-379 TPEQVQEPE
+379 E

-400 IDIEEMLET
+400 IDIEDMLET
-409 LDGDTES
+409 LDGDAES
-416 VELLLGVFVEDHA
+416 VELLLGVFVQDHA
-429 DDYTRFKSLLIKD
+429 GDYEKFKSLLIKD

-470 TIEMT
+470 SIEMT

-484 HDLAELEMAIKASVD
+484 HDLTELEQAIKASVD
-499 SAHDYLNTQR
+499 SAHAYLDNQR

>member
-1 MEQSVAKPNRFKRP
+1 MEQSVAKPKRFKKP
-15 ATFLVALL
+15 ATFLVVLL

-36 SRSYSHS
+36 SRSYTNS

-73 DLALDAQLV
+73 ELALDAQLV

-96 LFRPDV
+96 LFRPDA

-126 QDIVDNIKVLR
+126 QDIVDNIKILR
-137 TDTELSPKLKPLLN
+137 ADKELSPKLKPLLN

-183 SLKSEEQDALQQLL
+183 SLKTEEQDALQQLL

-237 YNLLLIMLGL
+237 FNLLLVMLGL
-247 SLVAMIALLLW
+247 SLVTMITLVLW
-258 SVRSQKSKKEVDQA
+258 GVRSRKLIQQTDKE
-272 LKQEPVIDSSQD
+272 LSPEPVADSSKEN
-284 DALST
+284 ALSAVKQPT
-289 SNKDTSSRND
+289 NDSS
-299 TASRNNI
+299 
-306 VSHRDTVSSAVTPP
+306 VLEVTPT
-320 SNPPSVL
+320 SK
-327 DITPASQH
+327 H
-335 SDIQPQ
+335 SDLQPQ
-341 QSVFATSPQAISQEP
+341 EGVNVTSQKI
-356 ILQEPIPQVPVQ
+356 VQ
-368 QNSIQQPPTQR
+368 QNTEEAP
-379 TPEQVQEPE
+379 VAE

-400 IDIEEMLET
+400 IDIEDMLET
-409 LDGDTES
+409 LDGDAES
-416 VELLLGVFVEDHA
+416 VELLLGVFVQDHA
-429 DDYTRFKSLLIKD
+429 DDYTKFKSLLTKD

-484 HDLAELEMAIKASVD
+484 HDLEELEAAIKASID
-499 SAHDYLNTQR
+499 AAFEYLDKQR

>member
-1 MEQSVAKPNRFKRP
+1 MEQSVAKPKRFKKP
-15 ATFLVALL
+15 ATFLVVLL

-36 SRSYSHS
+36 SRSYTNS

-60 LYFSEPLRVSRIN
+60 LYFSDPLRVSRIN
-73 DLALDAQLV
+73 ELALDAQLV

-126 QDIVDNIKVLR
+126 QDIVDNIKILR
-137 TDTELSPKLKPLLN
+137 ADKELSPKLKPLLN

-183 SLKSEEQDALQQLL
+183 SLKTEEQDALQQLL

-229 EAEFHDRQ
+229 EAEFHGRQ
-237 YNLLLIMLGL
+237 FNLLLVMLGL
-247 SLVAMIALLLW
+247 SLVTMITLVLW
-258 SVRSQKSKKEVDQA
+258 GVRSRKLIQQA
-272 LKQEPVIDSSQD
+272 DNELSPEPVTASSKENALSPVKQPTNDSSV
-284 DALST
+284 LEITST
-289 SNKDTSSRND
+289 SK
-299 TASRNNI
+299 
-306 VSHRDTVSSAVTPP
+306 
-320 SNPPSVL
+320 
-327 DITPASQH
+327 H
-335 SDIQPQ
+335 SDLQPQ
-341 QSVFATSPQAISQEP
+341 EDVNVTSQKM
-356 ILQEPIPQVPVQ
+356 VQ
-368 QNSIQQPPTQR
+368 QNTEEAP
-379 TPEQVQEPE
+379 VAK

-400 IDIEEMLET
+400 IDIEDMLET
-409 LDGDTES
+409 LDGDAES
-416 VELLLGVFVEDHA
+416 VELLLGVFVQDHA
-429 DDYTRFKSLLIKD
+429 DDYAKFKSLLTKD

-484 HDLAELEMAIKASVD
+484 HDLEELEAAIKASID
-499 SAHDYLNTQR
+499 AAFEYLDKQR